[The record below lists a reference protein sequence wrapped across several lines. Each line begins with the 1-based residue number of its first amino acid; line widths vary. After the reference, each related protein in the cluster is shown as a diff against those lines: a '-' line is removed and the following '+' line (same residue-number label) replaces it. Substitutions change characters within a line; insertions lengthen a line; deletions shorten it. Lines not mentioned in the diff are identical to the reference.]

1 MGDSNEFLSLIE
13 KEGSDSRKSEEFAK
27 DDPNEAIDWDESGE
41 IDDDARVELALV
53 GKMDSEAKVG
63 IDKSIRLRVMVD
75 VRRPLIKHVK
85 LKLRGGIEEFF
96 EVKYEKTPLFC
107 YFCGLMGHGIKD
119 CDEHKEC
126 DNPTIPFGEWMKASP
141 WKYRPGI
148 RGENGGEAGKSSA
161 GALFVTK
168 PKTSEQRANE
178 HEEWRFMVI
187 YGHPEEENKYK
198 TGQLLESLRDT
209 NEKSWLVEGDLN
221 LMLHSHEKRGG
232 RGFCFEVA
240 DILRKAVDRCQ
251 LEDLGFIGHEFTWTN
266 NQGGPKNIQ
275 ERLDRFLA
283 NHAWREVF
291 MGSFEMWLRDENCA
305 EIVSEAWER
314 GGDLCSKIAFTSSR
328 LSAWS
333 REKFGDFVKE
343 LNDC

>member
-1 MGDSNEFLSLIE
+1 MSYILSWNCRGLGRTATVNALKRIVFLERPQVMFLSETRLKAFEME
-13 KEGSDSRKSEEFAK
+13 KIKQKIKFHSCFVVECDGEGRKRSGGLALLWQST
-27 DDPNEAIDWDESGE
+27 IDVVVSSYSLNHVD
-41 IDDDARVELALV
+41 ALV
-53 GKMDSEAKVG
+53 G
-63 IDKSIRLRVMVD
+63 
-75 VRRPLIKHVK
+75 
-85 LKLRGGIEEFF
+85 
-96 EVKYEKTPLFC
+96 
-107 YFCGLMGHGIKD
+107 
-119 CDEHKEC
+119 
-126 DNPTIPFGEWMKASP
+126 
-141 WKYRPGI
+141 
-148 RGENGGEAGKSSA
+148 
-161 GALFVTK
+161 
-168 PKTSEQRANE
+168 ANE

-291 MGSFEMWLRDENCA
+291 MGSFVTHLTKRRSDHLPILLCIQKAVPKQKKKKKKKKLYHFEEMWLRDENCA